1 VRGARSDDTQ
11 EVTMSAAA
19 ESIRPMCSD
28 EEWQTR
34 VDLAALYRLYV
45 RYGWTDLI
53 YTHISARVPGE
64 DGHYL
69 INPYGP
75 FFDEMTASCLVK
87 VDFDGNLIAS
97 GGQEYNPA
105 GHLIHSAVLKAR
117 PEVNFVLHTHTRAGV
132 AVSCMESGLLPLSQH
147 SNLIL
152 GNVAYHDYAQV
163 TSDDEECARLAR
175 DIGDKYLM
183 IMRNH
188 GLLACGR
195 SAAEAF
201 WYLYYLEMSC
211 KIQVDVLA
219 AGPGYVLP
227 KEDAVQGL
235 RANGMP
241 TPEPRGGREWPGLLR
256 MLDRTDPS
264 YRR

>member
-1 VRGARSDDTQ
+1 
-11 EVTMSAAA
+11 MSAAA
-19 ESIRPMCSD
+19 ESFRPMCSD
-28 EEWQTR
+28 AEWQTR

-53 YTHISARVPGE
+53 YTHISARVP
-64 DGHYL
+64 DAQNQYL

-75 FFDEMTASCLVK
+75 FFDEMSASSLIK
-87 VDFDGNLIAS
+87 VDFDGNLIES
-97 GGQEYNPA
+97 NGQEYNQA

-117 PEVNFVLHTHTRAGV
+117 PDINFVLHTHTRAGV
-132 AVSCMESGLLPLSQH
+132 AVSCMECGLLPLSQH

-152 GNVAYHDYAQV
+152 GTLAYHDYAQV
-163 TSDDEECARLAR
+163 TSDDDECARLGR

-183 IMRNH
+183 VMRNH

-195 SAAEAF
+195 TAAEAF

-211 KIQVDVLA
+211 KIQVDVMA
-219 AGPGYVLP
+219 GGPGYVLP

-235 RANGMP
+235 RENGMP
-241 TPEPRGGREWPGLLR
+241 GAQPRGDREWPGLLR
-256 MLDRTDPS
+256 MLDRIDSS